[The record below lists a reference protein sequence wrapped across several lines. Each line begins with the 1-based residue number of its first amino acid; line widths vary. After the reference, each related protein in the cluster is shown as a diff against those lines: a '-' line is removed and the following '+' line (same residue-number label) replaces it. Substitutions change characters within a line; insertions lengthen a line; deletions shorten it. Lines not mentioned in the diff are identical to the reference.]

1 MYWITTSINTIML
14 KLIII
19 HNRNRERKQKT
30 KCGTRYHFHK
40 SSSCGHDYIT
50 FLFCFFLFSDFM
62 LFLSIFFVF
71 CHFNVTHLTRH
82 VWTPFNQFIICV
94 FSLLE
99 KTKTQ
104 TTKTLFVSS
113 VLLNSQNVS
122 FWLVRL
128 SFTMFCF
135 FFGNVLF
142 FSPSQLL
149 FYYHLRWFVNFFFS
163 SRSIWQERTNNIW
176 YAYHICF
183 FTFPLSVFD
192 RK

>member
-71 CHFNVTHLTRH
+71 VILTSHTSHVTSEHHSTNSLYVCSAFWKKQKHKPQKHLS
-82 VWTPFNQFIICV
+82 
-94 FSLLE
+94 SLLYFWIV
-99 KTKTQ
+99 KMFHSD
-104 TTKTLFVSS
+104 LFVCRLRCF
-113 VLLNSQNVS
+113 VF
-122 FWLVRL
+122 FWECFVFFPVTITFLL
-128 SFTMFCF
+128 SFAMIRQLF
-135 FFGNVLF
+135 FFIAKHMARENKQHMVCISYLF
-142 FSPSQLL
+142 F
-149 FYYHLRWFVNFFFS
+149 YFS
-163 SRSIWQERTNNIW
+163 AQRIW
-176 YAYHICF
+176 
-183 FTFPLSVFD
+183 
-192 RK
+192 